1 MLEITVY
8 GCTNTRMHYS
18 KDARAMKKISHPS
31 FFPYYPFSLF
41 FFLPLHFFPH
51 QLITINHGLHLRL
64 IQTLC
69 LHLSRFTPLRKTLT
83 VDHYLCIEYFQHSK
97 DRGKRVI
104 ICDGFIVQLQK

>member
-1 MLEITVY
+1 MAAIYAYALVNGQVGYEKAFT
-8 GCTNTRMHYS
+8 
-18 KDARAMKKISHPS
+18 PLS

-51 QLITINHGLHLRL
+51 QLITISHSHLRL